1 MATPKKNNI
10 VKSPISS
17 MGLTFES
24 GNPAEYP
31 IAYSDNIWDLVRAA
45 TSPNL
50 ADTLGVDGQYDQ
62 HTINEVLAEK
72 ISLLAAVV
80 AALRLMSLAVVQ
92 TLPTENISTTTIY
105 LTPKSPS
112 DDNNV
117 YDEYVYI
124 NGDWEKIGD
133 TKLDLSGYAVQ
144 ADIDY
149 LQAAIERVD
158 SSIPQNVSDL
168 QDSNDYVK
176 GSDLATVATSGSYDD
191 LNDKPTIP
199 ENISDLNN
207 DSNFVES
214 SDLATVATSGS
225 YNDLEDKPDL
235 AAVATS
241 GSYDDLNDKPDLSG
255 YAEQADI
262 DYLQAAI
269 EDLGNRANHYVFICK
284 NYAEST
290 SATISA
296 ATHGCG
302 YYPIVSCYSGGQ
314 QVAVDIALNEYGDI
328 TVGWKNAADVTP
340 QNPMTISVMG
350 AAEITADEEEQ
361 PAPPIPDSTDYPY
374 LIFTKTGEGECSVK
388 AANNF
393 NETSVV
399 IPEAVILNGEELSV
413 TSLAMSAFF
422 EKTSLTAITIP
433 DSVTEYGMQALHST
447 SIVSLNIS
455 EHVTTIGELAFANC
469 TSLTSINVDLD
480 NANFKSEDGVLFN
493 KAGTELIAFPAGK
506 TGNYSIP
513 SGVTTLAR
521 SSFEACG
528 ISSISIPASVVNID
542 KLYTFYNAR
551 NLTKAEF
558 ASIEALC
565 KTKFGYY
572 YDNPLNFAHHL
583 YINGVEITG
592 EVVVPRSVTSLS
604 TTFAGC
610 TAITSIV
617 IPNTVTKI
625 SNSIVMGCSNVTI
638 YCEASYKQS
647 GWSYGWNRY
656 SEDNNTTANVVWS
669 STYPNN

>member
-176 GSDLATVATSGSYDD
+176 G
-191 LNDKPTIP
+191 
-199 ENISDLNN
+199 
-207 DSNFVES
+207 

>member
-112 DDNNV
+112 GDNNV

-133 TKLDLSGYAVQ
+133 TELDLSGYAVQ

-168 QDSNDYVK
+168 QDSDDYVK
-176 GSDLATVATSGSYDD
+176 GSDLATVATSGSYDDLNDKPDLAAVATSGSYDD

-225 YNDLEDKPDL
+225 YDDLNDKPDL
-235 AAVATS
+235 ATVATS

-290 SATISA
+290 SVTISA
-296 ATHGCG
+296 ATHGRG

-361 PAPPIPDSTDYPY
+361 P
-374 LIFTKTGEGECSVK
+374 
-388 AANNF
+388 
-393 NETSVV
+393 
-399 IPEAVILNGEELSV
+399 
-413 TSLAMSAFF
+413 
-422 EKTSLTAITIP
+422 
-433 DSVTEYGMQALHST
+433 
-447 SIVSLNIS
+447 
-455 EHVTTIGELAFANC
+455 
-469 TSLTSINVDLD
+469 
-480 NANFKSEDGVLFN
+480 
-493 KAGTELIAFPAGK
+493 
-506 TGNYSIP
+506 
-513 SGVTTLAR
+513 
-521 SSFEACG
+521 
-528 ISSISIPASVVNID
+528 
-542 KLYTFYNAR
+542 
-551 NLTKAEF
+551 
-558 ASIEALC
+558 
-565 KTKFGYY
+565 
-572 YDNPLNFAHHL
+572 
-583 YINGVEITG
+583 
-592 EVVVPRSVTSLS
+592 
-604 TTFAGC
+604 
-610 TAITSIV
+610 
-617 IPNTVTKI
+617 
-625 SNSIVMGCSNVTI
+625 
-638 YCEASYKQS
+638 
-647 GWSYGWNRY
+647 
-656 SEDNNTTANVVWS
+656 
-669 STYPNN
+669 

>member
-112 DDNNV
+112 GDNNV

-133 TKLDLSGYAVQ
+133 TELDLSGYAVQ

-168 QDSNDYVK
+168 QDSDDYVK
-176 GSDLATVATSGSYDD
+176 GSDLATVATSGSYDDLNDKPDLAAVATSGSYDD

-235 AAVATS
+235 SGYAVQADIDYLQAAIERVDSSIPQNVSDLQDSDDYVKGSDLATVATSGSYDDLNDKPDLAAVATSGSYDDLNDKPTIPENISDLNNDSNFVESSDLATVATSGSYDDLNDKPDLATVATS

-290 SATISA
+290 SVTISA
-296 ATHGCG
+296 ATHGRG

-361 PAPPIPDSTDYPY
+361 P
-374 LIFTKTGEGECSVK
+374 
-388 AANNF
+388 
-393 NETSVV
+393 
-399 IPEAVILNGEELSV
+399 
-413 TSLAMSAFF
+413 
-422 EKTSLTAITIP
+422 
-433 DSVTEYGMQALHST
+433 
-447 SIVSLNIS
+447 
-455 EHVTTIGELAFANC
+455 
-469 TSLTSINVDLD
+469 
-480 NANFKSEDGVLFN
+480 
-493 KAGTELIAFPAGK
+493 
-506 TGNYSIP
+506 
-513 SGVTTLAR
+513 
-521 SSFEACG
+521 
-528 ISSISIPASVVNID
+528 
-542 KLYTFYNAR
+542 
-551 NLTKAEF
+551 
-558 ASIEALC
+558 
-565 KTKFGYY
+565 
-572 YDNPLNFAHHL
+572 
-583 YINGVEITG
+583 
-592 EVVVPRSVTSLS
+592 
-604 TTFAGC
+604 
-610 TAITSIV
+610 
-617 IPNTVTKI
+617 
-625 SNSIVMGCSNVTI
+625 
-638 YCEASYKQS
+638 
-647 GWSYGWNRY
+647 
-656 SEDNNTTANVVWS
+656 
-669 STYPNN
+669 

>member
-112 DDNNV
+112 GDNNV

-124 NGDWEKIGD
+124 NGDWKKIGD
-133 TKLDLSGYAVQ
+133 TELDLSGYAVQ

-191 LNDKPTIP
+191 LNDKPSIP

-214 SDLATVATSGS
+214 GDLATVATSGS
-225 YNDLEDKPDL
+225 YNDLE
-235 AAVATS
+235 
-241 GSYDDLNDKPDLSG
+241 DKPDLSG

-284 NYAEST
+284 NYDEST
-290 SATISA
+290 SVTISA
-296 ATHGCG
+296 ATHGRG

-361 PAPPIPDSTDYPY
+361 P
-374 LIFTKTGEGECSVK
+374 
-388 AANNF
+388 
-393 NETSVV
+393 
-399 IPEAVILNGEELSV
+399 
-413 TSLAMSAFF
+413 
-422 EKTSLTAITIP
+422 
-433 DSVTEYGMQALHST
+433 
-447 SIVSLNIS
+447 
-455 EHVTTIGELAFANC
+455 
-469 TSLTSINVDLD
+469 
-480 NANFKSEDGVLFN
+480 
-493 KAGTELIAFPAGK
+493 
-506 TGNYSIP
+506 
-513 SGVTTLAR
+513 
-521 SSFEACG
+521 
-528 ISSISIPASVVNID
+528 
-542 KLYTFYNAR
+542 
-551 NLTKAEF
+551 
-558 ASIEALC
+558 
-565 KTKFGYY
+565 
-572 YDNPLNFAHHL
+572 
-583 YINGVEITG
+583 
-592 EVVVPRSVTSLS
+592 
-604 TTFAGC
+604 
-610 TAITSIV
+610 
-617 IPNTVTKI
+617 
-625 SNSIVMGCSNVTI
+625 
-638 YCEASYKQS
+638 
-647 GWSYGWNRY
+647 
-656 SEDNNTTANVVWS
+656 
-669 STYPNN
+669 